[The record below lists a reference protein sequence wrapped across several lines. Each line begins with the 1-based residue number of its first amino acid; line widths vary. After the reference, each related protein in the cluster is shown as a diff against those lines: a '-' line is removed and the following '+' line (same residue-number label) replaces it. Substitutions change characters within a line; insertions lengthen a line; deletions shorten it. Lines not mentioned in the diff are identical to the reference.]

1 MTSLLLLALAIPT
14 AEPAA
19 ALKSGK
25 LADPNFFPIAVW
37 LQSPNNAAKY
47 KAAGINTFVG
57 LWRGPTEEQLAEFK
71 KQGLV
76 VVCSQNAVGREH
88 LNDPT
93 ILAWMHG
100 DEPDNAQAIRG
111 GKGYGPPI
119 EPAKIIADYQRI
131 KAADPSRPVLLNL
144 GQGVAWDNYIGRGV
158 RRNHPED
165 YAEYVKGSD
174 IASFDIY
181 PACHDSKEVAGK
193 LWFVPDGVSR
203 LRKWAGDSRLVWNC
217 IETTHISNENAKATP
232 QQVKAEVWMSLV
244 RGSKGIIYFC
254 HEFKPKSIEAG
265 LLADGEMVK
274 ELTAVNTLIQELA
287 PVLNS
292 SDSPGLVTIESARPE
307 VPVEAAVK
315 KHNNNLYIFA
325 VSMRGEETTATFKLA
340 QSSNKGA
347 LKPEPAKVK
356 VLGEDRSVD
365 IAGGLIRDTFGPW
378 AVHLYQIPQP

>member
-1 MTSLLLLALAIPT
+1 MISALLMLLALPT
-14 AEPAA
+14 AEPAT
-19 ALKSGK
+19 ALKTGK
-25 LADPNFFPIAVW
+25 LADPNFFPLAVW

-57 LWRGPTEEQLAEFK
+57 LWRGPTEEQLAELK
-71 KQGLV
+71 KQGISV
-76 VVCSQNAVGREH
+76 ICSQNAAGREH
-88 LNDPT
+88 LSDPT

-111 GKGYGPPI
+111 QKGYGPPV
-119 EPAKIIADYQRI
+119 EPAKIIADYERI

-165 YAEYVKGSD
+165 YAEYVKGCD

-181 PACHDSKEVAGK
+181 PACHDNKEVAGK

-217 IETTHISNENAKATP
+217 IECTHISNVKAKATP
-232 QQVKAEVWMSLV
+232 QQVKAEVWMSLI

-254 HEFKPKSIEAG
+254 HEFEPKFVEAG
-265 LLADGEMVK
+265 LLADAEMLKAV
-274 ELTAVNTLIQELA
+274 TAVNAQIQKLA

-292 SDSPGLVTIESARPE
+292 PDVSGVLTIESSKPD
-307 VPVEAAVK
+307 VPVEAIVK
-315 KHNNNLYIFA
+315 RHEGNLYVFA
-325 VSMRGEETTATFKLA
+325 VCMRGEETAATFKLSGVA
-340 QSSNKGA
+340 GA
-347 LKPEPAKVK
+347 KAA
-356 VLGEDRSVD
+356 VLGEDRSVE
-365 IAGGLIRDTFGPW
+365 IAGGTIRDAFAPW
-378 AVHLYQIPQP
+378 AVHLYQISQP